1 MNIVQESTT
10 STANSTEQTLS
21 ASVTNSPT
29 HIQRLRWLIPGL
41 TLTIIVSVVAVL
53 LQNAEEVLLGHAVI
67 EALVIAIVLGMAWR
81 TTRGL
86 DPRAVAGVNF
96 AAKPVLEV
104 AIVLLGASV
113 DLPALVQ
120 GGWPLLFSVLVTV
133 SAGLTISILLGRA
146 LGLKPK
152 LAILV
157 AVGNSIC
164 GNSAIAAIA
173 PIIGAEP
180 EDVTSSIALTAVLGV
195 LVVILLP
202 SLIGLFG
209 LSFYQYG
216 ILAGLS
222 VYAVPQVVAATF
234 SVSAISGQIGT
245 LVKLVRVLLLGPV
258 ALFFSLRYPAAAAN
272 KPSLFGTITRFVPW
286 FIIGFILLALLRSI
300 GIMPA
305 TIVDPLHTTST
316 LLTIAAMAALGL
328 SVDV

>member
-1 MNIVQESTT
+1 
-10 STANSTEQTLS
+10 
-21 ASVTNSPT
+21 
-29 HIQRLRWLIPGL
+29 
-41 TLTIIVSVVAVL
+41 
-53 LQNAEEVLLGHAVI
+53 
-67 EALVIAIVLGMAWR
+67 
-81 TTRGL
+81 
-86 DPRAVAGVNF
+86 
-96 AAKPVLEV
+96 
-104 AIVLLGASV
+104 
-113 DLPALVQ
+113 
-120 GGWPLLFSVLVTV
+120 
-133 SAGLTISILLGRA
+133 LLGRA

-195 LVVILLP
+195 VVVILLP

-216 ILAGLS
+216 VLAGLS

-258 ALFFSLRYPAAAAN
+258 ALFFSLRYPAAATN

-286 FIIGFILLALLRSI
+286 FIIGFVLLGLLRSI

-305 TIVDPLHTTST
+305 AMVDPLHTTSS
-316 LLTIAAMAALGL
+316 LLTVAAMAALGL
-328 SVDV
+328 SVDVRSVQKVGVRVGLAVIGSLAALITISLLLIKLLHLG